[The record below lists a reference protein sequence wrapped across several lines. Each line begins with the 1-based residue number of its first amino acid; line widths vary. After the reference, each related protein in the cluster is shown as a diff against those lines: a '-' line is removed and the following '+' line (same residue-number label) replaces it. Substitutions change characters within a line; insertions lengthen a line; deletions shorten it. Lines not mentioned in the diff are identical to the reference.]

1 MRVGNQ
7 SKSTVVLGIDPGS
20 SLTGVAVVRMYPQR
34 WDLIDAFAIK
44 CQKGLELPEKLIF
57 LHEGIVEAV
66 KKYKPELIGIESVF
80 FFKNQKTVM
89 EVSSGRG
96 VIILGIRE
104 VLPKIP
110 IVDVSPPQVKMAVC
124 GYGKAEKKQ
133 VCTMVTRLFGLKAD
147 LKPDDVADAAAI
159 AWSAY
164 QLSGSK
170 L

>member
-1 MRVGNQ
+1 MGKSN
-7 SKSTVVLGIDPGS
+7 STVVMGIDPGS

-34 WDLIDAFAIK
+34 GDLIDAFAVK
-44 CQKGLELPEKLIF
+44 CKSGLKLPEKLVF
-57 LHEGIVEAV
+57 LHDGVVEAV
-66 KKYKPELIGIESVF
+66 KKYKPELVGIESVF

-96 VIILGIRE
+96 VIVLGIRE
-104 VLPKIP
+104 VLPKVP

-124 GYGKAEKKQ
+124 GYGKAEKGQ
-133 VCTMVTRLFGLKAD
+133 VCTMVKRLFGLKDD
-147 LKPDDVADAAAI
+147 LKPDDVADAAAV

-164 QLSGSK
+164 QLRHSG